1 MANSI
6 HAGID
11 VGSTTT
17 KAVIA
22 DDDAIVLASAIAPT
36 GVNSRKTAERL
47 LSEALESCGRSRE
60 DLRCTV
66 STGYG
71 RRLIGFADRVVSE
84 ITAIAR
90 GASGHGRSHLTNGAM
105 LRTAIDIGGQ
115 DSKVIALDESG
126 ILRDFIMNDKCAA
139 GTGRFLEVMARAL
152 EVELDQLGELS
163 LRAAKV
169 LPVNSLCTVFA
180 ESEVIS
186 LLSCGENMSDIIAG
200 VHASIAKRLAAMAR
214 KVGVHEPV
222 AFVGGPAL
230 NVGLRRAL
238 QDELGVPLLVPEQ
251 PQLVAAYGAAV
262 IAAGMQPAPRPGKMN
277 DGRED

>member
-1 MANSI
+1 MCPNAI

-17 KAVIA
+17 KVVIA
-22 DDDAIVLASAIAPT
+22 DDDETAVAYAIAPA
-36 GVNSRKTAERL
+36 GVNSKKTAERL
-47 LSEALESCGRSRE
+47 LAEALESCGRCR
-60 DLRCTV
+60 DDIRCTV

-84 ITAIAR
+84 ITAIAQ
-90 GASGHGRSHLTNGAM
+90 GASSHGGLQNATP

-115 DSKVIALDESG
+115 DSKVIVLDESG

-163 LRAAKV
+163 LRATKV

-186 LLSCGENMSDIIAG
+186 LLSCGENVSDIIAG

-238 QDELGVPLLVPEQ
+238 QDELRMPLLVPEQ
-251 PQLVAAYGAAV
+251 PQFVAAYGAAV
-262 IAAGMQPAPRPGKMN
+262 IAAGIAAGTPSGEN
-277 DGRED
+277 G

>member
-1 MANSI
+1 MSKGI

-11 VGSTTT
+11 VGSTAT
-17 KAVIA
+17 KVVIA
-22 DDDAIVLASAIAPT
+22 GDGSMLASAIAPT

-47 LSEALESCGRSRE
+47 LAEALDNCGRRRDE
-60 DLRCTV
+60 IRCTV
-66 STGYG
+66 ATGYG

-84 ITAIAR
+84 ITAIAQ
-90 GASGHGRSHLTNGAM
+90 GAGNHGGSRPQNGAP

-186 LLSCGENMSDIIAG
+186 LLSCGENVSDIIAG

-214 KVGVHEPV
+214 KIGVHEPV

-238 QDELGVPLLVPEQ
+238 QDELGMPLLVPDR

-262 IAAGMQPAPRPGKMN
+262 IAAGIAAGTASGERQ
-277 DGRED
+277 